1 MQAKLYIYFYLLLAM
16 FYSCDKRTEQSYATL
31 IKAEQLI
38 TQYPDSAF
46 RMLQGI
52 VDSNKMTEADYSLW
66 CLLYT
71 QAANK
76 CRIPAETD
84 SLIVQAK
91 YYFAKTDQK
100 HRQAQCYFYAGQ
112 VYTDLKQMDV
122 AASNYLQAID
132 ILVDTDDNKLLG
144 LAYNNLGFVYK
155 SVQEYEKALA
165 MFQLSLLNF
174 ESVADSINITFAL
187 RDVAKSW
194 SKIGNRD
201 SAEFYYQKTLLSLC
215 TKADSLQK
223 YGIYHSISA
232 YYKLEERYDS
242 SLYYIRRALSYG
254 QNTNFRYT
262 SYLIM
267 GRIYQQI
274 AKPDSAIF
282 YFRQAQE
289 SPVLRT
295 KAGAIEEQIRYCQSV
310 NDVIGE
316 NRLLTILLDAKQQI
330 GELYQVSKIKEAE
343 LRYSKERTLR
353 ESEQLSAKHTQTMLV
368 LIIVICLLGLIILII
383 LYSYKCQQEKQRNK
397 QKVLELEYKQ
407 LNQEIKSRDDAIGQ
421 NLIEIKR
428 LEKSLISLENISNH
442 CKEESDE
449 RLELKSVIEGL
460 KHEINSLTKEN
471 EQLNHKNQE
480 YLSYRK
486 IIRQKNESL
495 ISMFVRESKL
505 MTLIS
510 KYDGTPIQSDLIEL
524 EVIKEIKKLDPGFI
538 SNLRKLAPTLNEKE
552 KLLCLLIRLNIEN
565 IDIARLLSIS
575 SRSVSRYKSTIVKAR
590 FKKDSIL
597 LDDLIYAI

>member
-1 MQAKLYIYFYLLLAM
+1 M
-16 FYSCDKRTEQSYATL
+16 FICFGVLTIQTMLYSCDNTPFKVHFVLT
-31 IKAEQLI
+31 KAEELI
-38 TQYPDSAF
+38 TQYPDSTF
-46 RMLQGI
+46 RMLQGFE
-52 VDSNKMTEADYSLW
+52 DPNKMTEADYSLW

-84 SLIVQAK
+84 LLIVRAK
-91 YYFAKTDQK
+91 DYFAKTDLK
-100 HRQAQCYFYAGQ
+100 DRQAQCYFYAGQ

-165 MFQLSLLNF
+165 MFQLSLQNF
-174 ESVADSINITFAL
+174 ESVVDSVNITFAL
-187 RDVAKSW
+187 RDVANSW
-194 SKIGNRD
+194 STLGNRD
-201 SAEFYYQKTLLSLC
+201 SAELYYQKALLSLC
-215 TKADSLQK
+215 SEADSLQK
-223 YGIYHSISA
+223 YSIYNSLSA
-232 YYKLEERYDS
+232 YYKLEEKYDS
-242 SLYYIRRALSYG
+242 SLFYIRRALTYG

-282 YFRQAQE
+282 YFRQAQA

-310 NDVIGE
+310 NDVIEE
-316 NRLLTILLDAKQQI
+316 NRLLTILLDTKQQI

-368 LIIVICLLGLIILII
+368 LIIIICLLGLIILIV
-383 LYSYKCQQEKQRNK
+383 LYSYKCQQEKQRRK
-397 QKVLELEYKQ
+397 QKILELEYKQ

-421 NLIEIKR
+421 NLIEIIR

-460 KHEINSLTKEN
+460 KQEIDSLTTEN
-471 EQLNHKNQE
+471 EQLNYKNQE
-480 YLSYRK
+480 YLSHRK
-486 IIRQKNESL
+486 IIRQKSESL
-495 ISMFVRESKL
+495 TSMFVRESKL
-505 MTLIS
+505 MTLIN

-538 SNLRKLAPTLNEKE
+538 SNLKKLAPTLNDKE
-552 KLLCLLIRLNIEN
+552 KLLCLLIRLNIESR
-565 IDIARLLSIS
+565 DIARLLSIN
-575 SRSVSRYKSTIVKAR
+575 SRSVSRYKSTIVKER

-597 LDDLIYAI
+597 LDDLIYSI